1 MRIIPGLAIAC
12 SMWAQAPVPGDRPA
26 PRIDQNS
33 MIAHQELL
41 AKSKQGRIDV
51 YFEGDSITMLWGAT
65 DYPELLA
72 NWKQNFFAGMPR
84 ISDGARTESTTSW
97 GVWKTANSMG

>member
-12 SMWAQAPVPGDRPA
+12 SMWAQAPVPVDRPA
-26 PRIDQNS
+26 P
-33 MIAHQELL
+33 HQELL